1 MWRCPWLLICVTVC
15 LLLDYPTYSRQQ
27 DGASG
32 TAIYKEDYREYYV
45 ILGLQALYMGRA
57 GPGRQICGNSFEYNR
72 CVHSYRV
79 IPNQFNQ
86 NFHVTPSELDK
97 IRFI

>member
-57 GPGRQICGNSFEYNR
+57 GPARVGKYAGIVLSIIGVCIAIDKG
-72 CVHSYRV
+72 CV
-79 IPNQFNQ
+79 
-86 NFHVTPSELDK
+86 
-97 IRFI
+97 